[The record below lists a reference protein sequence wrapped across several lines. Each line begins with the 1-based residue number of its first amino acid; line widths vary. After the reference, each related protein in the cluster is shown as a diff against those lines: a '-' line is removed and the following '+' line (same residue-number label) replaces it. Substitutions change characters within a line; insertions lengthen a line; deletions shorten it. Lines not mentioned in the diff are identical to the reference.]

1 MCFYLNGDVE
11 LPEAGLLIQPN
22 LPWIVVTTG
31 GLISDAS
38 SDNYAIRILRIICL
52 RSLRNGN
59 IEVILSDFNFLIEE
73 KKGVLVLKKI
83 ILTRTFHKLSTTNES
98 L

>member
-22 LPWIVVTTG
+22 LPWIVVTTD

-38 SDNYAIRILRIICL
+38 SENMQ
-52 RSLRNGN
+52 
-59 IEVILSDFNFLIEE
+59 
-73 KKGVLVLKKI
+73 
-83 ILTRTFHKLSTTNES
+83 
-98 L
+98 

>member
-1 MCFYLNGDVE
+1 MGFCLNGDVE
-11 LPEAGLLIQPN
+11 LPEAGLLIQPY
-22 LPWIVVTTG
+22 LSWIVVTTD

-52 RSLRNGN
+52 RSLQNGN

-83 ILTRTFHKLSTTNES
+83 ILTRTFHKLSTANES

>member
-1 MCFYLNGDVE
+1 MSFYLNHEVQLRKDEFV
-11 LPEAGLLIQPN
+11 IQPY
-22 LPWIVVTTG
+22 LTWIVVIHLR
-31 GLISDAS
+31 LISDAS
-38 SDNYAIRILRIICL
+38 NDNYAIRILRIICL
-52 RSLRNGN
+52 RSLQNGN